1 MLTKSFEV
9 WTRSLIERLYNAV
22 RRGNDITRS
31 VVLTGT
37 LTPLTSESA
46 VYVTIINTTGS
57 NVNLSINGGASIII
71 PDKAGVTIDTVDPAS
86 ISVSGAGTLSYIVS
100 K

>member
-22 RRGNDITRS
+22 RRGNDITRTVTLS
-31 VVLTGT
+31 GA
-37 LTPLTSESA
+37 LTPLNSESA
-46 VYVTIINTTGS
+46 VYVTIVNTTGAD
-57 NVNLSINGGASIII
+57 VNISTNGGASIVI
-71 PDKAGVTIDTVDPAS
+71 PDKAGLTIDVVDTGA
-86 ISVSGAGTLSYIVS
+86 ISVSGTSTLSYIVS

>member
-22 RRGNDITRS
+22 RRGNDITRTATLS
-31 VVLTGT
+31 GA
-37 LTPLTSESA
+37 LTPLVSESA

-57 NVNLSINGGASIII
+57 NVNLSVNGGASIII
-71 PDKAGVTIDTVDPAS
+71 PDKAGITVDTIDPAS
-86 ISVSGAGTLSYIVS
+86 ISVSGVGTLSYVVS

>member
-9 WTRSLIERLYNAV
+9 WTRSLIERLYDAV
-22 RRGNDITRS
+22 RRGNDISRN
-31 VVLTGT
+31 VVLTGS
-37 LTPLTSESA
+37 LVPLTSEKC

-57 NVNLSINGGASIII
+57 TLTLSINGGASITI
-71 PDKAGVTIDTVDPAS
+71 PDKAGITIDTVDPAS
-86 ISVSGAGTLSYIVS
+86 ISVSGTGTLSYVVS

>member
-22 RRGNDITRS
+22 RRGNDITRT
-31 VVLTGT
+31 VVLSGA
-37 LTPLTSESA
+37 LTPLVSESA

-57 NVNLSINGGASIII
+57 NVNLSVNGGASIII
-71 PDKAGVTIDTVDPAS
+71 PDKAGITVDTIDPAS
-86 ISVSGAGTLSYIVS
+86 ISVSGTGTLSYIVS

>member
-22 RRGNDITRS
+22 RRGNDITRT
-31 VVLTGT
+31 VALTGT
-37 LTPLTSESA
+37 LTPLNSESA
-46 VYVTIINTTGS
+46 VYVTIINTTG
-57 NVNLSINGGASIII
+57 VNLNVSTNGGASIVI
-71 PDKAGVTIDTVDPAS
+71 PDKAGLTIDVVDPGT
-86 ISVSGAGTLSYIVS
+86 ISVSGTGTLSYVVS

>member
-31 VVLTGT
+31 VVLSGA

-71 PDKAGVTIDTVDPAS
+71 PDKAGVTIDTVDHDS

>member
-22 RRGNDITRS
+22 RRGNDITRT
-31 VVLTGT
+31 VVLSGT
-37 LTPLTSESA
+37 LSPLTSESA
-46 VYVTIINTTGS
+46 VYVTIINTTG
-57 NVNLSINGGASIII
+57 VNANISINGGASIVI
-71 PDKAGVTIDTVDPAS
+71 PDKSGLTIDVVDPNT
-86 ISVSGAGTLSYIVS
+86 ISVSGTGTLSYIVS

>member
-9 WTRSLIERLYNAV
+9 WTRSLIERLYDAV

-37 LTPLTSESA
+37 LTPLNAEKA
-46 VYVTIINTTGS
+46 VYVTLLNTTGADL
-57 NVNLSINGGASIII
+57 NISINGGASIII
-71 PDKAGVTIDTVDPAS
+71 PDKAGLTIDVVDPNT
-86 ISVSGAGTLSYIVS
+86 ISVSGTGTLSYIVS

>member
-22 RRGNDITRS
+22 RRGNDITRTVALS
-31 VVLTGT
+31 GT

-57 NVNLSINGGASIII
+57 NVNLSVNGGASIII
-71 PDKAGVTIDTVDPAS
+71 PDKAGLTIDVVDTGA
-86 ISVSGAGTLSYIVS
+86 ISVSGSNTLSYIVS

>member
-31 VVLTGT
+31 VALTGT

-46 VYVTIINTTGS
+46 VYVTIINTTGAD
-57 NVNLSINGGASIII
+57 VNMSINSGASIVI
-71 PDKAGVTIDTVDPAS
+71 PDKSGITLDTVDPGT
-86 ISVSGAGTLSYIVS
+86 ISVSVTGTLSYIVS

>member
-22 RRGNDITRS
+22 RRGNDITRTVALS
-31 VVLTGT
+31 GT
-37 LTPLTSESA
+37 LTSLNSESA
-46 VYVTIINTTGS
+46 VYVTVVITTGAD
-57 NVNLSINGGASIII
+57 VNISINGGASIVI
-71 PDKAGVTIDTVDPAS
+71 PDKAGLTIDVVDTAA
-86 ISVSGAGTLSYIVS
+86 ISVSGSNTLSYIVS

>member
-31 VVLTGT
+31 VILTGS
-37 LTPLTSESA
+37 LTPLVSESA

-57 NVNLSINGGASIII
+57 NVNLSVNGGASIII
-71 PDKAGVTIDTVDPAS
+71 PDKAGITVDTIDPAS
-86 ISVSGAGTLSYIVS
+86 ISVSGAGTLSYVVS